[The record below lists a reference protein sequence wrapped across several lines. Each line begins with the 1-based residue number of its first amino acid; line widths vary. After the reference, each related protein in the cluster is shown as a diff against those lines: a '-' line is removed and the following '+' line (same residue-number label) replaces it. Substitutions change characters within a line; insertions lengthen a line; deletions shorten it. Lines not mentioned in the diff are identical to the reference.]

1 MKKLTAALCVVL
13 LMICVFVPGAAAAG
27 PALGATRAYCIIDAD
42 TGLVL
47 AQQNMNEELHPASI
61 TKVMTLGLACEKA
74 QGNWDDIKL
83 TVTHED
89 VYSLAGTDSSHI
101 ALREGEEVP
110 LTDALYATQMASAND
125 GANLLA
131 EYVGEGT
138 IADGVAKMNARVE
151 ELGLAHTHFANPHGI
166 SDEDHYTSCYDM
178 AQILRWALEQ
188 PGFEQVFT
196 RNEMYTMEPTN
207 VQPVTRYFSQQDKMR
222 IGSSRYYIS
231 SILGSK
237 LGYTNTARYSYA
249 CLAEQNGVRLICV
262 TMQSELS
269 TDKYND
275 VRTLLDY
282 AFSTFTGY
290 TDLPAQ
296 GITAPLS
303 VVGGGGSLGT
313 VTVSDP
319 GVRLLLANGLT
330 ADDVEVTLELPESY
344 VIFITRDDI
353 LGYGLPIYHIDR
365 QIKELNEA
373 FQDEAHIIY
382 VNSQIKNE
390 TKLGRLMHDFS
401 CTNAKDMHNKVLA
414 DRVRYFKEDER
425 GVAIMCREMEIMRNQ
440 AHEEGVEIGIKK
452 GRMLQ
457 LIKQV
462 CAKMQK
468 FSSAEEIAN
477 DLVEQDVPL
486 IQKIMDVAPNFG
498 PDYNVDAIYKAL
510 NL

>member
-1 MKKLTAALCVVL
+1 MKKLTAALCAVL
-13 LMICVFVPGAAAAG
+13 LVLCVCLPGASAAR
-27 PALGATRAYCIIDAD
+27 PALSATRAYCIVDAD

-74 QGNWDDIKL
+74 QGNWDNVKL

-110 LTDALYATQMASAND
+110 LVDALYATQMASAND

-131 EYVGEGT
+131 EYFGGGT
-138 IADGVAKMNARVE
+138 IEGGVAKMNEQVE

-188 PGFEQVFT
+188 PGFEDVFT
-196 RNEMYTMEPTN
+196 RSEMYTMQPTN

-222 IGSSRYYIS
+222 IGSSRYHIA

-237 LGYTNTARYSYA
+237 IGYTNTARYSYA

-282 AFSTFTGY
+282 AFSTFTN
-290 TDLPAQ
+290 DVELP
-296 GITAPLS
+296 GGSVTAPLP
-303 VVGGGGSLGT
+303 VTGGGESLGT
-313 VTVSDP
+313 VTVTDP
-319 GVRLLLANGLT
+319 GVRLLLADGLS
-330 ADDVEVTLELPESY
+330 AKDVTVSLELPETY
-344 VIFITRDDI
+344 V
-353 LGYGLPIYHIDR
+353 LGTEPEVYAVYTIRGGTKQESASVRVKAEISGLT
-365 QIKELNEA
+365 ELLEA
-373 FQDEAHIIY
+373 STGTELEA
-382 VNSQIKNE
+382 
-390 TKLGRLMHDFS
+390 
-401 CTNAKDMHNKVLA
+401 AKAV
-414 DRVRYFKEDER
+414 
-425 GVAIMCREMEIMRNQ
+425 Q
-440 AHEEGVEIGIKK
+440 PK
-452 GRMLQ
+452 GRALW
-457 LIKQV
+457 LLGISLGSTV
-462 CAKMQK
+462 AAAAVTFFIVRLLAKRK
-468 FSSAEEIAN
+468 KRRARSASRHG
-477 DLVEQDVPL
+477 
-486 IQKIMDVAPNFG
+486 K
-498 PDYNVDAIYKAL
+498 
-510 NL
+510 

>member
-1 MKKLTAALCVVL
+1 MKKLTAALCAVL
-13 LMICVFVPGAAAAG
+13 LVLCVCLPGASAAR
-27 PALGATRAYCIIDAD
+27 PALSATRAYCIVDAD

-74 QGNWDDIKL
+74 QGNWDGVKL

-110 LTDALYATQMASAND
+110 LVDALYATQMASAND

-131 EYVGEGT
+131 EYFGGGT
-138 IADGVAKMNARVE
+138 IEGGVAKMNEQVE

-188 PGFEQVFT
+188 PGFEDVFT
-196 RNEMYTMEPTN
+196 RSEMYTMQPTN

-222 IGSSRYYIS
+222 IGSSRYHIS

-237 LGYTNTARYSYA
+237 IGYTNTARYSYA

-290 TDLPAQ
+290 TNLPAQ
-296 GITAPLS
+296 GVTAQLP
-303 VVGGGGSLGT
+303 VTGGGESLGT

-319 GVRLLLANGLT
+319 GVRLLLADGLS
-330 ADDVEVTLELPESY
+330 AKDVTVSLELPETY
-344 VIFITRDDI
+344 L
-353 LGYGLPIYHIDR
+353 LGTEPEVYAVYTIRGGTKQESTSVRVKAEISGLT
-365 QIKELNEA
+365 ELLEA
-373 FQDEAHIIY
+373 STGTELEA
-382 VNSQIKNE
+382 
-390 TKLGRLMHDFS
+390 
-401 CTNAKDMHNKVLA
+401 AKAV
-414 DRVRYFKEDER
+414 
-425 GVAIMCREMEIMRNQ
+425 Q
-440 AHEEGVEIGIKK
+440 PK
-452 GRMLQ
+452 GRALW
-457 LIKQV
+457 LLGISLGSTV
-462 CAKMQK
+462 AAAAVTFFIVRLLAKRK
-468 FSSAEEIAN
+468 KRRARSASRHG
-477 DLVEQDVPL
+477 
-486 IQKIMDVAPNFG
+486 K
-498 PDYNVDAIYKAL
+498 
-510 NL
+510 

>member
-1 MKKLTAALCVVL
+1 MKKYIAALLTALLLLCTALSA
-13 LMICVFVPGAAAAG
+13 GAVG
-27 PALGATRAYCIIDAD
+27 PALTTTEAYCIIDAD

-74 QGNWDDIKL
+74 QGNWDGVKL

-110 LTDALYATQMASAND
+110 LVDALYATQMASAND

-131 EYVGEGT
+131 EYFGGGT
-138 IADGVAKMNARVE
+138 IEGGVAKMNEQVE

-188 PGFEQVFT
+188 PGFEDVFT
-196 RNEMYTMEPTN
+196 RSEMYTMQPTN

-222 IGSSRYYIS
+222 IGSSRYHIS

-237 LGYTNTARYSYA
+237 IGYTNTARYSYA

-282 AFSTFTGY
+282 AFSTFTN
-290 TDLPAQ
+290 DVELP
-296 GITAPLS
+296 GGSVTAPLP
-303 VVGGGGSLGT
+303 VAGGGESLGT

-319 GVRLLLANGLT
+319 GVRLLLADGLS
-330 ADDVEVTLELPESY
+330 AKDVTVSLELPETY
-344 VIFITRDDI
+344 L
-353 LGYGLPIYHIDR
+353 LGTEPEVYAVYTIRGGTKQESTSVRVKAEISGLT
-365 QIKELNEA
+365 ELLEA
-373 FQDEAHIIY
+373 STGTELEA
-382 VNSQIKNE
+382 
-390 TKLGRLMHDFS
+390 
-401 CTNAKDMHNKVLA
+401 AKAV
-414 DRVRYFKEDER
+414 
-425 GVAIMCREMEIMRNQ
+425 Q
-440 AHEEGVEIGIKK
+440 PK
-452 GRMLQ
+452 GRALW
-457 LIKQV
+457 LLGISLGSTV
-462 CAKMQK
+462 AAAAVTFFIVRLLAKRK
-468 FSSAEEIAN
+468 KRRARSASRHG
-477 DLVEQDVPL
+477 
-486 IQKIMDVAPNFG
+486 K
-498 PDYNVDAIYKAL
+498 
-510 NL
+510 

>member
-74 QGNWDDIKL
+74 QGNWEDTKL
-83 TVTHED
+83 IVSHED

-101 ALREGEEVP
+101 ALLEGEEVP

-131 EYVGEGT
+131 EYFGGGT
-138 IADGVAKMNARVE
+138 IADGVEKMNAKVK
-151 ELGLAHTHFANPHGI
+151 ELGLAHTHFSNPHGI

-196 RNEMYTMEPTN
+196 RNEMYTMDPTN
-207 VQPVTRYFSQQDKMR
+207 IQPVTRYFSQQDKLR
-222 IGSSRYYIS
+222 IGSSRYHITS
-231 SILGSK
+231 VKGSK

-249 CLAEQNGVRLICV
+249 CLAEQNGVRFICV

-290 TDLPAQ
+290 TDLPAR
-296 GITAPLS
+296 GVTAQLP
-303 VVGGGGSLGT
+303 VMGGGGSLGT

-319 GVRLLLANGLT
+319 GVRLLLADGLT
-330 ADDVEVTLELPESY
+330 AEDVEVALELPETY
-344 VIFITRDDI
+344 L
-353 LGYGLPIYHIDR
+353 LGTEPEVYAVYTVKGGTKQEKTSVRVEAEVTGLAQLLDG
-365 QIKELNEA
+365 
-373 FQDEAHIIY
+373 
-382 VNSQIKNE
+382 S
-390 TKLGRLMHDFS
+390 T
-401 CTNAKDMHNKVLA
+401 
-414 DRVRYFKEDER
+414 
-425 GVAIMCREMEIMRNQ
+425 
-440 AHEEGVEIGIKK
+440 GVELEAAKAVKPKSRVLWLLGISLGSTAAAAAVTIVVVRLLAKRKK
-452 GRMLQ
+452 RRAGRR
-457 LIKQV
+457 
-462 CAKMQK
+462 
-468 FSSAEEIAN
+468 
-477 DLVEQDVPL
+477 
-486 IQKIMDVAPNFG
+486 
-498 PDYNVDAIYKAL
+498 
-510 NL
+510 

>member
-1 MKKLTAALCVVL
+1 MKKLTAALCAVL
-13 LMICVFVPGAAAAG
+13 LVLCVCLPGASAAG
-27 PALGATRAYCIIDAD
+27 PALSATRAYCIVDAD

-74 QGNWDDIKL
+74 QGNWDNVKL

-110 LTDALYATQMASAND
+110 LVDALYATQMASAND

-131 EYVGEGT
+131 EYFGGGT
-138 IADGVAKMNARVE
+138 IEGGVAKMNEQVE

-188 PGFEQVFT
+188 PGFEDVFT
-196 RNEMYTMEPTN
+196 RSEMYTMQPTN

-222 IGSSRYYIS
+222 IGSSRYHIA

-237 LGYTNTARYSYA
+237 IGYTNTARYSYA

-296 GITAPLS
+296 GVTAQLP
-303 VVGGGGSLGT
+303 VTGGGESLGT
-313 VTVSDP
+313 VTVTDP
-319 GVRLLLANGLT
+319 GVKLLLADGLT
-330 ADDVEVTLELPESY
+330 AQDVDISLELPETY
-344 VIFITRDDI
+344 V
-353 LGYGLPIYHIDR
+353 LGTEPEVYAVYAIRGGTKQESTSVRVKAEISGLT
-365 QIKELNEA
+365 ELLEA
-373 FQDEAHIIY
+373 STGTELEA
-382 VNSQIKNE
+382 
-390 TKLGRLMHDFS
+390 
-401 CTNAKDMHNKVLA
+401 AKAV
-414 DRVRYFKEDER
+414 
-425 GVAIMCREMEIMRNQ
+425 Q
-440 AHEEGVEIGIKK
+440 PK
-452 GRMLQ
+452 GRALW
-457 LIKQV
+457 LLGISLGSTV
-462 CAKMQK
+462 AAAAVTFFIVRLLAKRK
-468 FSSAEEIAN
+468 KRRARSASRHG
-477 DLVEQDVPL
+477 
-486 IQKIMDVAPNFG
+486 K
-498 PDYNVDAIYKAL
+498 
-510 NL
+510 

>member
-1 MKKLTAALCVVL
+1 MKKLTAALCAVL
-13 LMICVFVPGAAAAG
+13 LVLCVCLPGASAAR
-27 PALGATRAYCIIDAD
+27 PALSATRAYCIVDAD

-74 QGNWDDIKL
+74 QGNWDNVKL

-110 LTDALYATQMASAND
+110 LVDALYATQMASAND

-131 EYVGEGT
+131 EYFGGGT
-138 IADGVAKMNARVE
+138 IEGGVAKMNEQVE

-188 PGFEQVFT
+188 PGFEDVFT
-196 RNEMYTMEPTN
+196 RSEMYTMQPTN

-222 IGSSRYYIS
+222 IGSSRYHIS

-237 LGYTNTARYSYA
+237 IGYTNTARYSYA
-249 CLAEQNGVRLICV
+249 CLAEQDGVRLICV

-290 TDLPAQ
+290 TNLPAQ
-296 GITAPLS
+296 GVTAQLP
-303 VVGGGGSLGT
+303 VTGGGESLGT
-313 VTVSDP
+313 VTVTDP
-319 GVRLLLANGLT
+319 GVRLLLADGLS
-330 ADDVEVTLELPESY
+330 AKDVTVSLELPETY
-344 VIFITRDDI
+344 V
-353 LGYGLPIYHIDR
+353 LGTEPEVYAVYTIRGGTKQESTSVRVKAEISGLT
-365 QIKELNEA
+365 ELLEA
-373 FQDEAHIIY
+373 STGTELEA
-382 VNSQIKNE
+382 
-390 TKLGRLMHDFS
+390 
-401 CTNAKDMHNKVLA
+401 AKAV
-414 DRVRYFKEDER
+414 
-425 GVAIMCREMEIMRNQ
+425 Q
-440 AHEEGVEIGIKK
+440 PK
-452 GRMLQ
+452 GRALW
-457 LIKQV
+457 LLGISLGSTV
-462 CAKMQK
+462 AAAAVTFFIVRLLAKRK
-468 FSSAEEIAN
+468 KRRARSASRHG
-477 DLVEQDVPL
+477 
-486 IQKIMDVAPNFG
+486 K
-498 PDYNVDAIYKAL
+498 
-510 NL
+510 

>member
-1 MKKLTAALCVVL
+1 MKKLTAALCAVL
-13 LMICVFVPGAAAAG
+13 LVLCVCLPGASAAG
-27 PALGATRAYCIIDAD
+27 PALSATRAYCIVDAD

-74 QGNWDDIKL
+74 QGNWDNVKL

-110 LTDALYATQMASAND
+110 LVDALYATQMASAND

-131 EYVGEGT
+131 EYFGGGT
-138 IADGVAKMNARVE
+138 IEGGVAKMNEQVE

-188 PGFEQVFT
+188 PGFEDVFT
-196 RNEMYTMEPTN
+196 RSEMYTMQPTN

-222 IGSSRYYIS
+222 IGSSRYHIS

-237 LGYTNTARYSYA
+237 IGYTNTARYSYA

-296 GITAPLS
+296 GVTAQLP
-303 VVGGGGSLGT
+303 VTGGGESLGT
-313 VTVSDP
+313 VTVSAP
-319 GVRLLLANGLT
+319 GVRLLLADGLS
-330 ADDVEVTLELPESY
+330 AKDVTVSLELPETY
-344 VIFITRDDI
+344 V
-353 LGYGLPIYHIDR
+353 LGTEPEVYAVYAIRGGTKQESTSVRVKAEISGLT
-365 QIKELNEA
+365 ELLEA
-373 FQDEAHIIY
+373 STGTELEA
-382 VNSQIKNE
+382 
-390 TKLGRLMHDFS
+390 
-401 CTNAKDMHNKVLA
+401 AKAV
-414 DRVRYFKEDER
+414 
-425 GVAIMCREMEIMRNQ
+425 Q
-440 AHEEGVEIGIKK
+440 PK
-452 GRMLQ
+452 GRALW
-457 LIKQV
+457 LLGISLGSTV
-462 CAKMQK
+462 AAAAVTFFIVRLLAKRK
-468 FSSAEEIAN
+468 KRRARSASRHG
-477 DLVEQDVPL
+477 
-486 IQKIMDVAPNFG
+486 K
-498 PDYNVDAIYKAL
+498 
-510 NL
+510 

>member
-27 PALGATRAYCIIDAD
+27 PALGATRAYCIIDAG

-74 QGNWDDIKL
+74 QGNWEDTKL
-83 TVTHED
+83 TVSHED

-101 ALREGEEVP
+101 ALLEGEEVP

-131 EYVGEGT
+131 EYFGGGT
-138 IADGVAKMNARVE
+138 IADGVEKMNAKVK
-151 ELGLAHTHFANPHGI
+151 ELGLAHTHFSNPHGI

-196 RNEMYTMEPTN
+196 RNEMYTMDPTN
-207 VQPVTRYFSQQDKMR
+207 IQPVTRYFSQQDKIR
-222 IGSSRYYIS
+222 IGSSRYHITS
-231 SILGSK
+231 VKGSK

-282 AFSTFTGY
+282 AFSTFIGY
-290 TDLPAQ
+290 TDLPAR
-296 GITAPLS
+296 GVTAQLP
-303 VVGGGGSLGT
+303 VMGGGGSLGT

-319 GVRLLLANGLT
+319 GVRLLLADGLT
-330 ADDVEVTLELPESY
+330 AEDVDVALELPETY
-344 VIFITRDDI
+344 L
-353 LGYGLPIYHIDR
+353 LGTEPEVYAVYTVKGGTKQEKTSVRVEAEVTGLAQLLDGSTGI
-365 QIKELNEA
+365 ELEA
-373 FQDEAHIIY
+373 AKA
-382 VNSQIKNE
+382 VKPKSRVLWL
-390 TKLGRLMHDFS
+390 LGISLGSTAAAAAVTLVVVRLL
-401 CTNAKDMHNKVLA
+401 AK
-414 DRVRYFKEDER
+414 R
-425 GVAIMCREMEIMRNQ
+425 
-440 AHEEGVEIGIKK
+440 KK
-452 GRMLQ
+452 RRAGRR
-457 LIKQV
+457 
-462 CAKMQK
+462 
-468 FSSAEEIAN
+468 
-477 DLVEQDVPL
+477 
-486 IQKIMDVAPNFG
+486 
-498 PDYNVDAIYKAL
+498 
-510 NL
+510 

>member
-47 AQQNMNEELHPASI
+47 AQQNMDEELHPASI

-74 QGNWDDIKL
+74 QGNWEDTKL
-83 TVTHED
+83 TVSHED

-101 ALREGEEVP
+101 ALLEGEEVP

-131 EYVGEGT
+131 EYFGGGT
-138 IADGVAKMNARVE
+138 IADGVEKMNAKVK
-151 ELGLAHTHFANPHGI
+151 ELGLAHTHFSNPHGI

-196 RNEMYTMEPTN
+196 RNEMYTMDPTN
-207 VQPVTRYFSQQDKMR
+207 IQPVTRYFSQQDKMR
-222 IGSSRYYIS
+222 IGSSRYHITS
-231 SILGSK
+231 VKGSK

-290 TDLPAQ
+290 TDLPAR
-296 GITAPLS
+296 GVTAQLP
-303 VVGGGGSLGT
+303 VMGGGGSLGT

-319 GVRLLLANGLT
+319 GVRLLLADGLT
-330 ADDVEVTLELPESY
+330 AEDVEVALELPETY
-344 VIFITRDDI
+344 L
-353 LGYGLPIYHIDR
+353 LGTEPEVYAVYTVKGGTKQEKTSVRVEAEVTGLAQLLDG
-365 QIKELNEA
+365 
-373 FQDEAHIIY
+373 
-382 VNSQIKNE
+382 S
-390 TKLGRLMHDFS
+390 T
-401 CTNAKDMHNKVLA
+401 
-414 DRVRYFKEDER
+414 
-425 GVAIMCREMEIMRNQ
+425 
-440 AHEEGVEIGIKK
+440 GVELEAAKAVKPKSRVLWLLGISLGSTAAAAAVTLVVVRLLAKRKK
-452 GRMLQ
+452 RRAGRR
-457 LIKQV
+457 
-462 CAKMQK
+462 
-468 FSSAEEIAN
+468 
-477 DLVEQDVPL
+477 
-486 IQKIMDVAPNFG
+486 
-498 PDYNVDAIYKAL
+498 
-510 NL
+510 